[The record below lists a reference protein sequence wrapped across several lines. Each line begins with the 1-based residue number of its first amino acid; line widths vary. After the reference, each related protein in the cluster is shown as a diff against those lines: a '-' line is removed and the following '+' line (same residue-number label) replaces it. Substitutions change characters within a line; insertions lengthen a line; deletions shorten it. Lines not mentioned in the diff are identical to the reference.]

1 MKAIKE
7 MYTQGEQV
15 IQCKLSCHSFFMF
28 KILSLTPVMAQPEAT
43 WAFTV
48 LGYIGKLIFGVVG

>member
-1 MKAIKE
+1 
-7 MYTQGEQV
+7 
-15 IQCKLSCHSFFMF
+15 MF

-48 LGYIGKLIFGVVG
+48 LGYVGKLIFGVVG

>member
-1 MKAIKE
+1 
-7 MYTQGEQV
+7 
-15 IQCKLSCHSFFMF
+15 
-28 KILSLTPVMAQPEAT
+28 MAQAEAT

>member
-1 MKAIKE
+1 
-7 MYTQGEQV
+7 
-15 IQCKLSCHSFFMF
+15 MF
-28 KILSLTPVMAQPEAT
+28 KIPSLTPVMAQAEAT

>member
-1 MKAIKE
+1 MKALEE
-7 MYTQGEQV
+7 MYPQGEQESDINYHV
-15 IQCKLSCHSFFMF
+15 IRFFMF
-28 KILSLTPVMAQPEAT
+28 KILSLTPVMVQAEAT